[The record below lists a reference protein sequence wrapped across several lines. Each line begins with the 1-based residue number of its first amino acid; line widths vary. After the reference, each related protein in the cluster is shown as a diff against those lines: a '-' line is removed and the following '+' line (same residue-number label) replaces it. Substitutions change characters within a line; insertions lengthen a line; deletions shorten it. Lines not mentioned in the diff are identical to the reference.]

1 MTTTTLPAPA
11 HSLPALC
18 APGRSPEIPVSAD
31 VYGWLV
37 GSWELDVL
45 FYLVDVSAQNLK
57 AEAHFSWALEGRA
70 VQDVWIMPR
79 RHNRT
84 APPDRSCNM
93 YGTTLRIWDPSL
105 HAWRVTWFNPVTG
118 QRDELIGR
126 SDGHDIVQ
134 MGTHADGTP
143 IRWRFTEISSDSFL
157 WTGEALQPD
166 GKTWKFE
173 GQFRARRLAM
183 TSFEKGQS
191 L

>member
-1 MTTTTLPAPA
+1 MTTTTLPEPA

-18 APGRSPEIPVSAD
+18 APGRSPEISVAAD

-37 GSWELDVL
+37 GSWGLDVL
-45 FYLVDVSAQNLK
+45 FYLVDVSPQNLK
-57 AEAHFSWALEGRA
+57 AEAHFSWALERRA
-70 VQDVWIMPR
+70 LQEVWIMPR

-84 APPDRSCNM
+84 APPDRSYDM

-118 QRDELIGR
+118 QRDELIGG

-134 MGTHADGTP
+134 IGTHADGTP
-143 IRWRFTEISSDSFL
+143 IRWHFTEISSDSFL

-166 GKTWKFE
+166 GKTWKLQ

-183 TSFEKGQS
+183 ASFEKGQS